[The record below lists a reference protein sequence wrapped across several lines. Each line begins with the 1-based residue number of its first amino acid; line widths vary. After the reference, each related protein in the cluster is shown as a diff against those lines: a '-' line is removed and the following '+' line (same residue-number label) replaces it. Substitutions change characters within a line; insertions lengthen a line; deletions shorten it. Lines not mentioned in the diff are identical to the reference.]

1 MNLYVFILRVKL
13 LVFLIGYSVELEV
26 GFDLGWVWFLVIRGL
41 MWFRVFLFYVYERL
55 IEGLIFIRGLG
66 LVIISG

>member
-66 LVIISG
+66 LVIISW